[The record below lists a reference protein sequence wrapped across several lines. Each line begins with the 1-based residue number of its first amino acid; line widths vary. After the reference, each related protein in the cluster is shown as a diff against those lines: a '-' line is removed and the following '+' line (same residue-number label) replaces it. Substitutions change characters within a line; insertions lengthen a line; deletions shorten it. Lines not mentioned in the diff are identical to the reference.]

1 MSSPALESKSSNL
14 LQLLLCWLLQMAVP
28 SVYQPLPIPVLYTST
43 LEPGIGSINTW
54 YLHGIAQCYPLQVTL
69 R

>member
-28 SVYQPLPIPVLYTST
+28 SVYQPIPIPVLYHLLWNPVLAVSI
-43 LEPGIGSINTW
+43 PGTCMVLSSAT
-54 YLHGIAQCYPLQVTL
+54 HFKS